1 MVFIALFGV
10 DGVSRCDLLDIF
22 SLVDTCVYMLM
33 NVFYTQMSNLNEFM
47 NRDKTCC
54 KRCF

>member
-22 SLVDTCVYMLM
+22 SLVDSCVYMLM
-33 NVFYTQMSNLNEFM
+33 NVYYIQMYLKYEWIYE
-47 NRDKTCC
+47 
-54 KRCF
+54 